1 MLRGALEA
9 RRAHV
14 GRARRR
20 LANAERAIWKSAL
33 RSKFRAGG
41 RRGRGSELPEIT
53 ARERDE
59 ANGEAAAN
67 NAHHRSFVDSFVVGP
82 EESRTVSPPGC
93 LMVIYVPE

>member
-14 GRARRR
+14 GRERRR

-67 NAHHRSFVDSFVVGP
+67 TRRITIPSEAPPVHAHSIFVRRL
-82 EESRTVSPPGC
+82 EELTLEVER
-93 LMVIYVPE
+93 

>member
-14 GRARRR
+14 GRASRR

-59 ANGEAAAN
+59 ANGEATAN
-67 NAHHRSFVDSFVVGP
+67 NAHHQPFVDSSWGRKSVTHGP
-82 EESRTVSPPGC
+82 PPGC